1 MADTVL
7 VIFYILTTILVAC
20 FGCFLCACAYLHYL
34 HSITAHIPGPPRSS
48 FILGSLPDYWKYKA
62 ATGRTIG
69 EYLVEKRFEYGP
81 IFIVFFMQRA
91 IVFLGDSS
99 YLRHVF
105 INNHKNLCKGDFF
118 YHKLGFIYGE
128 RASGY
133 GLVANTDEALWRK
146 RRQLIEPAFHRKC
159 LRGFMSNFNNVCDRF
174 LTRIGIVVDGEKP
187 TSMVSEFSK
196 VTLEAISQVAFN
208 INTHAIEHPDSPFPQ
223 AIQISLMAVQDNM
236 NMPLNSTMLAIYQLK
251 LFQNATK
258 KKQLDAVRFL
268 RKFARDCVTARKKD
282 MADSKAVPDD
292 LLSLLVNSS
301 LSMDDIAD
309 EFLTVFVGGQQT
321 TADSLSF
328 TLYEI
333 ISNPH
338 VEAKILQEVNEVLG
352 ERDYVEFDDL
362 AKLKYLGQVLEESLR
377 KHPIAAAPSRQLV
390 KGLMVG
396 GYYIPKGI
404 GINSLQLFF
413 SMNPEIW
420 KNPEVF
426 DPERFANVK
435 NIPNFTMTHFPFSIG
450 PHNCV
455 GQTFAKFESKVIL
468 AKLLQKFRFTLLPGQ
483 TDRMEARLTLTP
495 RDGVMCHVT
504 RRK

>member
-1 MADTVL
+1 
-7 VIFYILTTILVAC
+7 
-20 FGCFLCACAYLHYL
+20 
-34 HSITAHIPGPPRSS
+34 
-48 FILGSLPDYWKYKA
+48 
-62 ATGRTIG
+62 
-69 EYLVEKRFEYGP
+69 
-81 IFIVFFMQRA
+81 
-91 IVFLGDSS
+91 
-99 YLRHVF
+99 
-105 INNHKNLCKGDFF
+105 
-118 YHKLGFIYGE
+118 
-128 RASGY
+128 
-133 GLVANTDEALWRK
+133 
-146 RRQLIEPAFHRKC
+146 
-159 LRGFMSNFNNVCDRF
+159 
-174 LTRIGIVVDGEKP
+174 
-187 TSMVSEFSK
+187 
-196 VTLEAISQVAFN
+196 
-208 INTHAIEHPDSPFPQ
+208 
-223 AIQISLMAVQDNM
+223 
-236 NMPLNSTMLAIYQLK
+236 
-251 LFQNATK
+251 
-258 KKQLDAVRFL
+258 
-268 RKFARDCVTARKKD
+268 

-455 GQTFAKFESKVIL
+455 GQTFVKFESKVIL